1 MLQSNRQ
8 FCFNFK
14 QNPCMEF
21 SYITYAVANRV
32 ATITLNRPEKR
43 NALNGAMVAEL
54 RHAFRLAGADGNAKI
69 ILLKANGQA
78 FCAGA
83 DLDYLKQLQQNT
95 YEENLQD
102 SRELSQ
108 LFQEIYD
115 HEKVVIA
122 QVEGH
127 AVAGGCG
134 LVTVCDLSFVTS
146 EALLGY
152 SEVKI
157 GFIPALV
164 SVFLVRKVGEGRA
177 RKWLL
182 TGSLYT
188 AEQALQDG
196 LITAVAAP
204 SDLETQVNLTIA
216 DLLEGTAAHSL
227 TTTKKL
233 VNRVLEMPL
242 PDALEYAAQFNA
254 ETRENPACRRGIQ
267 SFLNKEKLKW

>member
-1 MLQSNRQ
+1 
-8 FCFNFK
+8 
-14 QNPCMEF
+14 MEF

-54 RHAFRLAGADGNAKI
+54 RQAFAAAKTDEAVKLV
-69 ILLKANGQA
+69 LLRANGQA

-83 DLDYLKQLQQNT
+83 DLDYLTQLQQNT
-95 YEENLQD
+95 YEENLRD
-102 SRELSQ
+102 SRELMQ

-115 HEKVVIA
+115 HDKVVIA

-164 SVFLVRKVGEGRA
+164 AVFLVRKVGEGRA

-188 AEQALQDG
+188 AAQALEDG

-204 SDLETQVNLTIA
+204 SDLDAQVQLAIT
-216 DLLEGTAAHSL
+216 DLLEGAAAHSL
-227 TTTKKL
+227 TATKKL

-242 PDALEYAAQFNA
+242 ADALEYAAQFNA
-254 ETRENPACRRGIQ
+254 ETREHAACRQGIR
-267 SFLNKEKLKW
+267 SFLNKEKIRW